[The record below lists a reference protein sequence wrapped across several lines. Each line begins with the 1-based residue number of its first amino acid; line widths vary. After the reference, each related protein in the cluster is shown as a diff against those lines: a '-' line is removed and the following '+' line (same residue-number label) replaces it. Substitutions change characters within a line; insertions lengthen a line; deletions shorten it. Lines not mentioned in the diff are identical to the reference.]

1 MATQTIDATLFAS
14 SHPDIVKRTSV
25 SGLIF
30 SVAMLLVG
38 VFIFASIFEMSDKSS
53 TLSMALMV
61 LGTAFVL
68 LGVFRL
74 FWKSKEVVYLPTG
87 SVTKER
93 SVFFD
98 LKYLGKLTDMIENE
112 QLNGE
117 TEIKS
122 SGSGNVRMDV
132 MISQDNKFAAVQLY
146 QFVPY
151 TYTPVTSVRYYTGSD
166 AVAVSTFLEKCKT
179 AQSVKE
185 LDLTLTVVGISRQR
199 QSPFFSSGSRRSYSG
214 RCLGASG
221 RRRSVHCL

>member
-53 TLSMALMV
+53 TLSM
-61 LGTAFVL
+61 
-68 LGVFRL
+68 
-74 FWKSKEVVYLPTG
+74 G

-179 AQSVKE
+179 A
-185 LDLTLTVVGISRQR
+185 
-199 QSPFFSSGSRRSYSG
+199 
-214 RCLGASG
+214 
-221 RRRSVHCL
+221 

>member
-74 FWKSKEVVYLPTG
+74 FWKSKEVVYFADGQCDQGTQCFL
-87 SVTKER
+87 R
-93 SVFFD
+93 F
-98 LKYLGKLTDMIENE
+98 
-112 QLNGE
+112 
-117 TEIKS
+117 EIF
-122 SGSGNVRMDV
+122 G
-132 MISQDNKFAAVQLY
+132 Q
-146 QFVPY
+146 
-151 TYTPVTSVRYYTGSD
+151 TYRYD
-166 AVAVSTFLEKCKT
+166 
-179 AQSVKE
+179 
-185 LDLTLTVVGISRQR
+185 
-199 QSPFFSSGSRRSYSG
+199 
-214 RCLGASG
+214 
-221 RRRSVHCL
+221 